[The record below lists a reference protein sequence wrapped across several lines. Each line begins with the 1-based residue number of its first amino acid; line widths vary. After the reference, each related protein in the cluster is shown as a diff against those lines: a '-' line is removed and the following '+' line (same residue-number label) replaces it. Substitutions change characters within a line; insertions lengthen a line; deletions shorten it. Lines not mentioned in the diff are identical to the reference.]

1 GPDGAGISGGDRA
14 CSAELVGG
22 GAVAGKRHAVVVDGR
37 AVGDRANRGAE
48 SGRNVDLLAR
58 PAGRQRAEGQRGI
71 VGRTSPAESTRPII
85 RQVVA
90 VVGYVSDAVRS
101 AGAAG

>member
-1 GPDGAGISGGDRA
+1 RAAGAGIPGGDRA
-14 CSAELVGG
+14 LAAELVGG
-22 GAVAGKRHAVVVDGR
+22 GAVAGEHHAVVVDGR
-37 AVGDRANRGAE
+37 AAGDRANRGAE

-58 PAGRQRAEGQRGI
+58 IASGQRAEGQRGI

-90 VVGYVSDAVRS
+90 VVGYGSGAVRS
-101 AGAAG
+101 AGVAG